1 MVGWTIYPIFHGT
14 YFYSCKSQG
23 ALVELKK
30 KKKEQPQQQSYMLL
44 PIVCSRQK
52 YPKDSNK
59 KLVPAYPPAK
69 TGSKQA
75 MITFLTELLHMTV
88 FHKS

>member
-1 MVGWTIYPIFHGT
+1 
-14 YFYSCKSQG
+14 
-23 ALVELKK
+23 
-30 KKKEQPQQQSYMLL
+30 MLL